1 MPSEFAHR
9 ASLSLFGVRV
19 EVESNSE
26 SAAVAAQVRI
36 SSGKPADSL
45 NDDQKSVYV
54 VLSSYAVNELRERY
68 ADSINANSLC
78 LAFGQITVRADAVS
92 GRGVCEFPD
101 DCEFDRR
108 FAEAIDT
115 VVLFLVAHAGRIPVH
130 ASAFL
135 LQDTAIVLAGP
146 SGSGKSTLALAAAR
160 AGLAVLSEDTV
171 FVQFRPKLRLWSR
184 TEAIHVLEKDVP
196 AGASG
201 AMRYRSGRW
210 KKILPV
216 DAPQNC
222 ADKAVLCV
230 LAPGDGL
237 SLTAMAPEDAVTALT
252 ANPEPGYEFYGARSI
267 EAVRLLASDGAWR
280 LTLSKSPSEAID
292 LIRHTIFPGKLG

>member
-1 MPSEFAHR
+1 MDYTQRLIASQPALMSPASFGAHEGGPILSLDNLSVHFPQSRGVGALLAGR
-9 ASLSLFGVRV
+9 ARHVVRAVDGVSLS
-19 EVESNSE
+19 
-26 SAAVAAQVRI
+26 VA
-36 SSGKPADSL
+36 
-45 NDDQKSVYV
+45 
-54 VLSSYAVNELRERY
+54 
-68 ADSINANSLC
+68 
-78 LAFGQITVRADAVS
+78 
-92 GRGVCEFPD
+92 RGE
-101 DCEFDRR
+101 
-108 FAEAIDT
+108 T
-115 VVLFLVAHAGRIPVH
+115 LG
-130 ASAFL
+130 
-135 LQDTAIVLAGP
+135 IVGE